1 MLRPLRQILH
11 RVENGLLALLLAATM
26 LLACT
31 LIAQRLLF
39 DSGWLGGEAATR
51 TLVLWLAM
59 FGAMAAT
66 RDHRHLAIDVLPN
79 LVGPGLRQAMYVLT
93 QLFAALVC
101 AALAWFAWTLVQ
113 MEREAP
119 SELFGLV
126 RAVWARAD
134 LAWHG
139 DSASGIRTDGSA
151 IPVRIATPRSC

>member
-51 TLVLWLAM
+51 TLVLWLAL

-101 AALAWFAWTLVQ
+101 AALAWFAWTLLQ

-126 RAVWARAD
+126 QT
-134 LAWHG
+134 WHG
-139 DSASGIRTDGSA
+139 MVILPLGFGLMALRFLFGLQR
-151 IPVRIATPRSC
+151 PEVVEQP

>member
-66 RDHRHLAIDVLPN
+66 RDHRHLAIDVVPN
-79 LVGPGLRQAMYVLT
+79 LLGNRLRTITYALT
-93 QLFAALVC
+93 QLFSAAIC
-101 AALAWFAWTLVQ
+101 GALAWYALSLLQ
-113 MEREAP
+113 MERDAP
-119 SELFGLV
+119 GELFGPV
-126 RAVWARAD
+126 KS
-134 LAWHG
+134 WHG
-139 DSASGIRTDGSA
+139 MLILPFGFALMSLRFLVGVRRIDGGSQ
-151 IPVRIATPRSC
+151 T

>member
-1 MLRPLRQILH
+1 MLTPLRQLLH
-11 RVENGLLALLLAATM
+11 RIENGLLALLLAATM

-79 LVGPGLRQAMYVLT
+79 LVGPRLRQAMYVLT

-101 AALAWFAWTLVQ
+101 GALAWFAWSLLQ

-119 SELFGLV
+119 SELFGFV
-126 RAVWARAD
+126 QS
-134 LAWHG
+134 WHG
-139 DSASGIRTDGSA
+139 MVILPLGFGLMALRFLTGLRRSESGDS
-151 IPVRIATPRSC
+151 P